1 MARRPPKTHV
11 PSSRPPLARM
21 LRIHEKL
28 KHERHPNC
36 QKLAEELE
44 VSSKTIQR
52 DILFMRDQLGLPIEY
67 DPDEYGYYYTQAVNN
82 FPTVQVSEGELV
94 ALFVAEKA
102 MAQYRGTPF
111 EAPLHAA
118 FEKLTSGLTEHLTF
132 AWGDLDS
139 AISFRPLGTPV
150 TDLKLFSDLSQAVV
164 QSKEVEFEYRKLG
177 GSAHEARRVRPYHL
191 ACVDNQWYLIAF
203 DGRRNGMRTFVL
215 SRMRKLRVTA
225 WGFTKPADFS
235 VAQYLGQSFGVFTG
249 QGNHQVR
256 IRFDAFAAT
265 LVRER
270 KWHASQKIREL
281 GKGEIELSLKLGS
294 LHEIQCW
301 ILSWGAHARVLAP
314 DALKKS
320 IRNVLAQM
328 ARQYQEAR

>member
-1 MARRPPKTHV
+1 MSANVPKRRFPL
-11 PSSRPPLARM
+11 SRPPLARM

-28 KHERHPNC
+28 KHQRHPNC

-67 DPDEYGYYYTQAVNN
+67 DPDEYGYFYTQAVNS
-82 FPTVQVSEGELV
+82 FPTIQVSEGELV

-132 AWGDLDS
+132 AWCDLDS
-139 AISFRPLGTPV
+139 AISFRPLGTPI
-150 TDLKLFSDLSQAVV
+150 TDLKLFRGLSQAVV

-177 GSAHEARRVRPYHL
+177 GSAHESRRVRPYHL
-191 ACVDNQWYLIAF
+191 ACVDNQWYLIGF
-203 DGRRNGMRTFVL
+203 DCRRNGMRTFVL

-235 VAQYLGQSFGVFTG
+235 IAQYLGQSFGVFTG

-270 KWHASQKIREL
+270 QWHASQKIKEL

-294 LHEIQCW
+294 LHELQRW

-314 DALKKS
+314 KELVQS
-320 IRNVLAQM
+320 IRQEVKRVLH
-328 ARQYQEAR
+328 RYGS